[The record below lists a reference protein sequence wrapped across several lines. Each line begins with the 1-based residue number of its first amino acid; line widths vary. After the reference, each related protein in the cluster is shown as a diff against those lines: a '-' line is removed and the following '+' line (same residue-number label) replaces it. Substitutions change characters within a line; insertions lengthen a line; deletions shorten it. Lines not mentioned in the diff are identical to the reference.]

1 MDTPK
6 QNEPGA
12 EKKPTAAPKKGP
24 SKLPS
29 KQISFSNQPVGK
41 NGKQGKASVNKAKK
55 GGVNLMRKLSGM

>member
-6 QNEPGA
+6 QNEPIA
-12 EKKPTAAPKKGP
+12 NKKPVAAKKGP

-41 NGKQGKASVNKAKK
+41 NGKQAKATVDKAKK
-55 GGVNLMRKLSGM
+55 GGTNLMRKLSGM